1 MLIDWESRSMML
13 VKDRGAGSAT
23 VAETAAQ
30 GWKVGQRMAV
40 NDLALC
46 LKAVVGAIK
55 LRGQG
60 LL

>member
-13 VKDRGAGSAT
+13 VKYWGAGSAT

-30 GWKVGQRMAV
+30 SWKVGQRMVA

-46 LKAVVGAIK
+46 LKAVVGAS
-55 LRGQG
+55 
-60 LL
+60 